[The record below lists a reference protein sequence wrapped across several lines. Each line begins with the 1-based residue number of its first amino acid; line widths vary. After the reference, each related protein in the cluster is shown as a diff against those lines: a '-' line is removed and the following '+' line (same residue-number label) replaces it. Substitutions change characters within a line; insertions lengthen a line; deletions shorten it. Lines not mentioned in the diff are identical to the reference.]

1 MRVLQSFAGE
11 PSTTNPY
18 LLQLSTHLGP
28 DPHVL
33 GFNWGRALTERYDV
47 FHVHWPAALLHGSTS
62 LRSLVKRLLFRA
74 LLLRLWLGRHRTAL
88 VRTVHDDHGQGA
100 GSRTER
106 ALLAR
111 LDQRTTLWIRLTPAT
126 PMPQAVHVRTIEH
139 GDYRAWFGSLDNPP
153 AVLGRLLFFGL
164 IRPNKGVADLIEAF
178 TELRAG
184 PAGEAVSLRVIGS
197 PTTTAVGA
205 EVLLSAGADS
215 RVRVTLGHP
224 GDAEL
229 AAEIAQAELVVL
241 PYPDLH
247 GSEAS
252 VLALSL
258 GRPILVPG
266 NPVTRMLQTEVGAG
280 WVFTYPEDLSAEALG
295 DALADCRAERTGAA
309 GRPDLSTRA
318 WPLIAAQ
325 HRAAYAAAVRL
336 VKREAEPL
344 PAPAETG

>member
-1 MRVLQSFAGE
+1 MRVLQSFAGA

-33 GFNWGRALTERYDV
+33 GFSWERALMERYDV

-74 LLLRLWLGRHRTAL
+74 LLLRLWLGRRRTAL
-88 VRTVHDDHGQGA
+88 VRTVHDDHGQRV

-126 PMPQAVHVRTIEH
+126 PIPQAAHVRTIEH
-139 GDYRAWFGSLDNPP
+139 GDYREWFGSIDESP
-153 AVLGRLLFFGL
+153 AMMGRLLFFGL
-164 IRPNKGVADLIEAF
+164 IRPNKGVAHLIEAF
-178 TELRAG
+178 TNLRSG
-184 PAGEAVSLRVIGS
+184 PDGEAVSLRVVGS

-205 EVLLSAGADS
+205 EILLAAGADS
-215 RVRVTLGHP
+215 RVTVTLGRP

-229 AAEIAQAELVVL
+229 AAEIEQAELVVL

-258 GRPILVPG
+258 ARPILVPG
-266 NPVTRMLQTEVGAG
+266 TPVARVLQSEVGAG
-280 WVFTYPEDLSAEALG
+280 WVFTYAGGLSAATLG
-295 DALADCRAERTGAA
+295 DALTGFRS
-309 GRPDLSTRA
+309 GKTGGGSRPDLSTRA

-325 HRAAYAAAVRL
+325 HRAAYATAVRL
-336 VKREAEPL
+336 VKRETDPVS
-344 PAPAETG
+344 APAEPG